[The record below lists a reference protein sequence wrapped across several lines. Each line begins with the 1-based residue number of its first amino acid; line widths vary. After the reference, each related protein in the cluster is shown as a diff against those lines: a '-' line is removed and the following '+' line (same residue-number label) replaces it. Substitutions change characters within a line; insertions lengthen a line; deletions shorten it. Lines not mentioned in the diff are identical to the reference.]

1 MDINQYIG
9 AFLLKNRYCSLP
21 GLGVFD
27 LKRVGASAQ
36 SAEGK
41 VSPPMYDITFNPV
54 GSIDDTFASFIAS
67 KENVS
72 IANASNHIRTYCIE
86 VKDLLQKGG
95 KFEVPNLGRFEM
107 RNGKIAFFQ
116 SNDLNLGVE
125 PVPAVFTEI
134 KVAAPPQEEAKLDYS
149 YTSSGKSDY
158 RRKKNL
164 NVMKF
169 IVPAAAVLL
178 LLVISYFGYTYYQ
191 ENKSVSPEE
200 ATPENNTPV
209 SVPQADTQQSSTP
222 LSADTLV
229 PTTTVDT
236 SVNKDTSLVQTPTP
250 PPPAPI
256 GKEYRVVVFSSTDQ
270 AAANA
275 KSQKW
280 ARYGNKSNVIPMNGA
295 FVVTIDAS
303 HPLNDTTKLVDSL
316 RRFFNPK
323 GDVHILK

>member
-9 AFLLKNRYCSLP
+9 AFLLKNKYCSLP

-27 LKRVGASAQ
+27 LKRVGASVQ

-41 VSPPMYDITFNPV
+41 VSPPMYDISFNPI

-67 KENVS
+67 RENVS
-72 IANASNHIRTYCIE
+72 IANASNHIRTYCTE
-86 VKDLLQKGG
+86 VKDLLQQVG

-107 RNGKIAFFQ
+107 RNGKIAFIQ

-125 PVPAVFTEI
+125 PVPAVFTDI
-134 KVAAPPQEEAKLDYS
+134 KVVAPPQEEAKLDYS

-164 NVMKF
+164 NWMKF
-169 IVPAAAVLL
+169 ILPTAAILL
-178 LLVISYFGYTYYQ
+178 LIIISYFGYTYYQ
-191 ENKSVSPEE
+191 ENKSVSPDDEI
-200 ATPENNTPV
+200 PENT
-209 SVPQADTQQSSTP
+209 SE
-222 LSADTLV
+222 LSIPKA
-229 PTTTVDT
+229 DT
-236 SVNKDTSLVQTPTP
+236 SVSIAPISSDTLAPTNPVDTNVNQDSSIVQTP
-250 PPPAPI
+250 PPPAPT

-280 ARYGNKSNVIPMNGA
+280 ARYGNKANVIPMNGA